1 MRNDTNNIVS
11 RACAQEDKK
20 DEFVNGMN
28 KKTLGNGHNRKIIVT
43 FAFELLLAATVRDGW
58 GGFFLLHFCYIFAT
72 FLLNLATFYKI
83 HQNME
88 NS

>member
-1 MRNDTNNIVS
+1 MILIILS
-11 RACAQEDKK
+11 RARTHRRIRK
-20 DEFVNGMN
+20 DEFINGMN
-28 KKTLGNGHNRKIIVT
+28 KKTLGNGHNRKNNVT